1 MPSVPHSDGASPGA
15 SASVDCVSL
24 QDVHTT
30 GVWRRSLCDYSRRF
44 KAKVKLQHEGET
56 VIVSQAPHVQAWE
69 SSDPMSTGS
78 TVWDSAL
85 VLLHFLAQRSELV
98 AGREVL
104 ELGAGTGLVGL
115 AAERI
120 FKARRILLTDLPGLC
135 PLLRVN
141 LDLNSFTAGE
151 VRPLLWQEAHC
162 SWLSEGHSFSRVLM
176 SDVLYHEPQY
186 APLLNVLRVLAR
198 SHRGEKPLIVYWAQE
213 AHNPELCRRL
223 VKSLAKE
230 GWGQKLVTRVDDGLG
245 AEIFVCTLTAPTAS
259 KRSAVLAQDQEVRGS
274 EAAWRGWQEI
284 GKERQGAGTGQ
295 ADGATARILELL
307 KGAGTP
313 DTKETVLEYRGQWQP
328 KPNGAET
335 GHGVVPEDWAIE
347 VASENDRRLASFG
360 WAGGAQLCLSN
371 AFRQA
376 DELEAQAKDLIESGT
391 CTEDDAAVQCIRTLA
406 KATEEREALMRR
418 QWCDIDFQQGEEANK
433 ELLKHL
439 EKDFASQLV
448 KTAVR
453 QAEDEDQ
460 SEAPPWYNLKLCTG
474 ALRGKVYLSA
484 GSGGDGLAELAG
496 HDDESGRQRWQLESG
511 GTAEAAVS
519 SSRSWYRLRLSGGTT
534 PGRRLLSRGARCLEL
549 CEHDDGSGR
558 QRWQVLR
565 GSSGWVLR
573 AAVGCGDPGVGAA
586 ALVEAEAAGCCLG
599 ATPAGAVSLQAVE
612 AEWEIVG
619 PGGSFQD
626 PLAETSPRPKEPE
639 AEARERDEL
648 MEIVERSTSSMDWKA
663 MSEDRM
669 RRVLGQSRNLGTAID
684 LVGAYLKNYE
694 IDKAD
699 RLCARI
705 FPLCLERGGIWHFK
719 LLNFYTTVRMKQS
732 RYQEA
737 LEMYKEYET
746 LIKFSPDEAWEL
758 YDTVYRNFGWIYTSL
773 HDYDKALEYFE
784 RCVDVKKKH
793 GVKAHW
799 FDQWDLGK
807 THARL
812 SLQQGRPERLE
823 MAGQLI
829 EEALAMHREVEPSDL
844 IMRCKMLNSAGEC
857 FSVRGDFCSE
867 QKVAER
873 SWDRA
878 IALHEES
885 YELYMKVLGPS
896 KPLTGWAMEDLA
908 GAYKR
913 RGRLEEAKRLI
924 LGALRVECSKDI
936 IKLSSMARLLDA
948 VLELHKETRD
958 LAGLADCQDAI
969 NEGLE
974 NLQKRRIDRSEAA
987 SYAAL
992 LQKIAQLLL
1001 EYDVANREGAVALLQ
1016 EALGYLNHLKA
1027 PAPAKTASMDSSQKP
1042 HPESAAPDGQADAQ
1056 GERLHIPKAGQQE
1069 MQVDPEVLKTS
1080 IEEQL
1085 QSLRTW
1091 HCRSRGTSRPDSEQ
1105 DIHFEVAG
1113 SSRM

>member
-1 MPSVPHSDGASPGA
+1 
-15 SASVDCVSL
+15 
-24 QDVHTT
+24 
-30 GVWRRSLCDYSRRF
+30 
-44 KAKVKLQHEGET
+44 
-56 VIVSQAPHVQAWE
+56 
-69 SSDPMSTGS
+69 
-78 TVWDSAL
+78 
-85 VLLHFLAQRSELV
+85 
-98 AGREVL
+98 
-104 ELGAGTGLVGL
+104 
-115 AAERI
+115 
-120 FKARRILLTDLPGLC
+120 
-135 PLLRVN
+135 
-141 LDLNSFTAGE
+141 
-151 VRPLLWQEAHC
+151 
-162 SWLSEGHSFSRVLM
+162 
-176 SDVLYHEPQY
+176 
-186 APLLNVLRVLAR
+186 
-198 SHRGEKPLIVYWAQE
+198 
-213 AHNPELCRRL
+213 
-223 VKSLAKE
+223 
-230 GWGQKLVTRVDDGLG
+230 
-245 AEIFVCTLTAPTAS
+245 
-259 KRSAVLAQDQEVRGS
+259 
-274 EAAWRGWQEI
+274 
-284 GKERQGAGTGQ
+284 
-295 ADGATARILELL
+295 
-307 KGAGTP
+307 
-313 DTKETVLEYRGQWQP
+313 
-328 KPNGAET
+328 
-335 GHGVVPEDWAIE
+335 
-347 VASENDRRLASFG
+347 
-360 WAGGAQLCLSN
+360 
-371 AFRQA
+371 
-376 DELEAQAKDLIESGT
+376 
-391 CTEDDAAVQCIRTLA
+391 
-406 KATEEREALMRR
+406 MRR

-453 QAEDEDQ
+453 
-460 SEAPPWYNLKLCTG
+460 YNLKFCG
-474 ALRGKVYLSA
+474 ALRGKASVYLSA
-484 GSGGDGLAELAG
+484 ASGGDGLELAG

-511 GTAEAAVS
+511 TGP
-519 SSRSWYRLRLSGGTT
+519 SRRGLGVGFACGCRDLMWSGGTT

-558 QRWQVLR
+558 QRWQVVA

-573 AAVGCGDPGVGAA
+573 AAVGSGDPGLGAPYPCAA
-586 ALVEAEAAGCCLG
+586 AQVEASPSLDPLCSHGKMQRRAEAEAA
-599 ATPAGAVSLQAVE
+599 E
-612 AEWEIVG
+612 AEWEAG
-619 PGGSFQD
+619 RLCRGFQD
-626 PLAETSPRPKEPE
+626 PLAEASPRPKAPAAGEP
-639 AEARERDEL
+639 EARERDEL
-648 MEIVERSTSSMDWKA
+648 MEIVERSTSSVDWKA

-784 RCVDVKKKH
+784 RCVNVKKKH

-829 EEALAMHREVEPSDL
+829 EEALAMHRPKPSDL

-948 VLELHKETRD
+948 VLELHKETGD

-1016 EALGYLNHLKA
+1016 EGLGYLNHLEA
-1027 PAPAKTASMDSSQKP
+1027 EPAQTESRDTSQKP
-1042 HPESAAPDGQADAQ
+1042 LPESAAPDGQ
-1056 GERLHIPKAGQQE
+1056 ERLHIPKAGQQE
-1069 MQVDPEVLKTS
+1069 MQVDPEALKTS
-1080 IEEQL
+1080 IQEQL

-1091 HCRSRGTSRPDSEQ
+1091 PCRQSRGTSRPDCDQ

-1113 SSRM
+1113 SSRI